1 MGIVTASFPTAPW
14 DGLTSFRPS
23 RMTNRAPDDR
33 DWDEM
38 VAEVV
43 AIETAIYPSVADG
56 VIWVAPHGVAAT
68 ATGSLLNPFATLLAA
83 YASVAADNAIICLL
97 PGTHVIAAEIAI
109 DGSYTGIKII
119 GVGGSDV
126 TILNVTA
133 TADQAISV
141 TPAIATAFAI
151 TLQGIDVQQY
161 AAKIGLLIDDT
172 GQTAN
177 PITVNLKDVKL
188 TMDTSGDSLDLVH
201 AVDIGVILNIED
213 CVFTGLT
220 DLDVAS
226 TSDVYTFRR
235 GVFETIAT
243 DATNKVMAINLFNT
257 TLVAISGGHSSQV
270 VSALHCTSS
279 TDLTMFVSADTGS
292 QTSTACLPLS

>member
-1 MGIVTASFPTAPW
+1 M
-14 DGLTSFRPS
+14 
-23 RMTNRAPDDR
+23 NNKAPDDK

-38 VAEVV
+38 VAEVI
-43 AIETAIYPSVADG
+43 AIETAIYPSVADS
-56 VIWVAPHGVAAT
+56 VLWVAPHGVAAT
-68 ATGSLLNPFATLLAA
+68 ADGTLLNPYATLLAA
-83 YASVAADNAIICLL
+83 YAAVTADNTIICLL

-109 DGSYTGIKII
+109 DGTYTGLKII
-119 GVGGSDV
+119 GVGGSSV

-133 TADQAISV
+133 TDDQAISV

-151 TLQGIDVQQY
+151 TFEGIDVQQY

-188 TMDTSGDSLDLVH
+188 TMDSSGDSLDVVH
-201 AVDIGVILNIED
+201 AVDIGLILNIED

-226 TSDVYTFRR
+226 TSDVFTIR
-235 GVFETIAT
+235 GGVLKNVATNAT
-243 DATNKVMAINLFNT
+243 DKVMAINIFYAVLT
-257 TLVAISGGHSSQV
+257 AVTGGHSSQV
-270 VSALHCTSS
+270 VSALHCTAD
-279 TDLTMFVSADTGS
+279 DLTMFVSADTGS
-292 QTSTACLPLS
+292 QTSTACVPLS